1 MNKPPGLRVRTNFD
15 VNPQFAYSHE
25 LFQKEMFVSL
35 TGMHKSMGELLYILP
50 IPEWL
55 LKMMINFY
63 VACKK
68 LTKKKNPYSNA

>member
-1 MNKPPGLRVRTNFD
+1 MNKPPGLLVKTNFD
-15 VNPQFAYSHE
+15 DKCAYSHE

-35 TGMHKSMGELLYILP
+35 TGMHKSMGELLYRLP
-50 IPEWL
+50 IPKWL
-55 LKMMINFY
+55 LKMMINLY